1 MTRQRI
7 IAVTVGAVIAGGVAV
22 AALRIRSD
30 LAEAEAGERDRQT
43 LERIDRERNAIINES
58 KRRHAEDMQD
68 LADDRELRQAGVPQR
83 DIDARA
89 QRRELMRALERRP
102 TAAP

>member
-1 MTRQRI
+1 
-7 IAVTVGAVIAGGVAV
+7 V